1 MSELVKYSTRDGVA
15 VIIVDNPPVNALSTG
30 VPAGIHSALDAAE
43 KDPEVHAIVLAAAGK
58 TFIAGADINDFLD
71 VVAGKAD
78 LPELHPLLYAL
89 EDSPK
94 PVVAAIHGMALGGG
108 LEVAMACHYR
118 VAVPDAQVGQP
129 ETKLGIIPG
138 AGGTQRLP
146 RLIGPLKA
154 AELCAM
160 GDPVPAAEALQLGAI
175 DQLID
180 SDLIAGAVAFAKSVA
195 GKPGPRTRELNE
207 KLGKVGQYS
216 AEFAAL
222 REQIKKAKRNL
233 NAPQAAIAAVESS
246 TALSFGEGIQKELVL
261 FKECLAST
269 EARALIHAFFG
280 DRAVAKIP
288 DVPKDTKAFPVR
300 TVAIIG
306 AGTMG
311 GGIAMAFAN
320 VGIPVRI
327 KDTDEALDR
336 CLTNARRNYE
346 NSVKRG
352 RYTKEVMEQRMA
364 LILPQTSYDGFDHAD
379 MIIEA
384 AFESMSLKQQIFS
397 ELDKI
402 SKADCVLATNTSTLE
417 INAIA
422 VATLRP
428 EMVIG
433 LHFFSPANAMRLV
446 EIVRGELTS
455 KEVIATA
462 MAVAKTLKKIGVLV
476 RNGFGFVGNRMMFPY
491 MYEAQFVVEEGS
503 TPQEVDG
510 ALQHFGMAMGIFSVD
525 DLGGLDVAARVRDE
539 QGQFAKPG
547 LRKPRASDK
556 LVALGRLGQK
566 TGKGWYLYYQ
576 NRKQTPDPEVIEL
589 IRQAAANAEIPQRS
603 FAEDEIVE
611 RTVYGLINEGARIL
625 EDGTALRAVDIDVI
639 YLNGYGFP
647 AYRGGPMFY
656 ADTVGLKKIYDKI
669 CEFREEH
676 GARWEPAPLL
686 KRLAEQGKTFAG
698 FDAEKVAHA

>member
-15 VIIVDNPPVNALSTG
+15 IITVDNPPVNALSTG
-30 VPAGIHSALDAAE
+30 VPAGILSALEAAE
-43 KDPEVHAIVLAAAGK
+43 TDPAIHAIVLAAAGR
-58 TFIAGADINDFLD
+58 TFIAGADINDFLN

-108 LEVAMACHYR
+108 MEVAMACHYR
-118 VAVPDAQVGQP
+118 VALPDAQVGQP

-160 GDPVPAAEALQLGAI
+160 GDPIPAPEALQLGAL
-175 DQLID
+175 DRLIEG
-180 SDLIAGAVAFAKSVA
+180 DLVAGAVAFAITVA
-195 GKPGPRTRELNE
+195 GKPGPKTRQLND
-207 KLGKVGQYS
+207 KLGSVGQFS

-222 REQIKKAKRNL
+222 RQQVKAAKRNL
-233 NAPQAAIAAVESS
+233 HAPQAAIEAVESS
-246 TALSFGEGIQKELVL
+246 TTLSFGEGIQKESVL

-288 DVPKDTKAFPVR
+288 DVPKDTRTFPIR
-300 TVAIIG
+300 AVAIIG

-327 KDTDEALDR
+327 KDTQEALDR
-336 CLTNARRNYE
+336 CLANARRNYE

-352 RYTKEVMEQRMA
+352 RYTREVMEQRLS
-364 LILPQTSYDGFDHAD
+364 LIAPQTTYEGFDHAD
-379 MIIEA
+379 MVIEA
-384 AFESMSLKQQIFS
+384 AFESMPLKQQIFG

-402 SKADCVLATNTSTLE
+402 AKPDCILATNTSSLD

-422 VATLRP
+422 VSTLRP
-428 EMVIG
+428 HMVIG

-446 EIVRGELTS
+446 EIVRGDLTG

-462 MAVAKTLKKIGVLV
+462 MAVAKTLKKVGVLV

-491 MYEAQFVVEEGS
+491 MYEAQFVAEEGS
-503 TPQEVDG
+503 TPEEVDK
-510 ALQHFGMAMGIFSVD
+510 ALTRFGMAMGIFSVD
-525 DLGGLDVAARVRDE
+525 DLGGLDVAARIREE
-539 QGQFAKPG
+539 QHQFSKPG
-547 LRKPRASDK
+547 LRKPLASDK

-566 TGKGWYLYYQ
+566 TGKGWYLYDD
-576 NRKQTPDPEVIEL
+576 NRKQTPDAEVVDL
-589 IRQAAANAEIPQRS
+589 IRKTAGEAAIPQRS
-603 FAEDEIVE
+603 FTEEEIVE
-611 RTVYGLINEGARIL
+611 RTMYGLINEGARVL

-669 CEFREEH
+669 CEFHEQH

-686 KRLAEQGKTFAG
+686 KRLAEEGRTFAS
-698 FDAEKVAHA
+698 FDAERVAHA

>member
-15 VIIVDNPPVNALSTG
+15 IITVDNPPVNALSTG
-30 VPAGIHSALDAAE
+30 VPAGIAEALKTAE
-43 KDPEVHAIVLAAAGK
+43 RDSSIEAVVLAAAGK
-58 TFIAGADINDFLD
+58 TFIAGADINDFLN

-78 LPELHPLLYAL
+78 LPDLHPLLFAL

-94 PVVAAIHGMALGGG
+94 PVIAAIHGMALGGG
-108 LEVAMACHYR
+108 MEVAMACHYR

-129 ETKLGIIPG
+129 ECKLGIIPG

-146 RLIGPLKA
+146 RLVGPLKA
-154 AELCAM
+154 AEMCAI
-160 GDPVPAAEALQLGAI
+160 GDSIPAPEAVQLGAVDEI
-175 DQLID
+175 IQGGLID
-180 SDLIAGAVAFAKSVA
+180 GAVAFARSVA
-195 GKPGPRTRELNE
+195 GKPAPRTREWNA
-207 KLGKVGQYS
+207 KLGGDH
-216 AEFAAL
+216 AAGFAAL
-222 REQIKKAKRNL
+222 REQVRKSKRNL
-233 NAPQAAIAAVESS
+233 NAPQVAIDAVELS
-246 TALSFGEGIQKELVL
+246 TKLSFADGIAKETEL
-261 FKECLAST
+261 FKQCLRAT
-269 EARALIHAFFG
+269 EAQALIHAFFG

-288 DVPKDTKAFPVR
+288 DVPKDTKTYPVR
-300 TVAIIG
+300 NVAIVG

-320 VGIPVRI
+320 GGIPVRI
-327 KDTDEALDR
+327 KDTQEALDR
-336 CLTNARRNYE
+336 CLANARRNYE

-352 RYTKEVMEQRMA
+352 RYTKEVMEQRMS
-364 LILPQTSYDGFDHAD
+364 LITPQTNYDGFDHAD

-384 AFESMSLKQQIFS
+384 AYESMALKRKIYA

-402 SKADCVLATNTSTLE
+402 ARFDCVLATNTSTLDINE
-417 INAIA
+417 IAA
-422 VATLRP
+422 ATGRP
-428 EMVIG
+428 HMVIG

-446 EIVRGELTS
+446 EIVRGSSTS

-462 MAVAKTLKKIGVLV
+462 MAVAKALKKVGVLV

-491 MYEAQFVVEEGS
+491 MYEAQFVVEEGA
-503 TPQEVDG
+503 TPEQVDR
-510 ALQHFGMAMGIFSVD
+510 ALTNFGMAMGIFSVD
-525 DLGGLDVAARVRDE
+525 DLGGLDVAARVREE
-539 QGQFAKPG
+539 QHQFDKPG
-547 LRKPRASDK
+547 LRKPLACDK

-566 TGKGWYLYYQ
+566 AGKGWYLYDE
-576 NRKQTPDPEVIEL
+576 NRKQTPDPEVVEL
-589 IRQAAANAEIPQRS
+589 VGKTAAEARIPQRTFS
-603 FAEDEIVE
+603 EAEILE

-686 KRLAEQGKTFAG
+686 KRLAEQGKSFAS